1 VSREK
6 EWVKQRYGAIASQAT
21 PSCCPDAASQAQ
33 QPCCAEAAAQ
43 AQQPCCADA
52 APCCPGQPTIAE
64 QIGYS
69 PEDLATLPE
78 AAGATLGCGNPL
90 ALASITPGE
99 TILDL
104 GSGAGFDAFL
114 AARRVGPTGRVIGVD
129 LTPEMIEQARANA
142 ERAGCTNVEF
152 RLGDIETL
160 PLEDASVDL
169 VISNCVLVLVP
180 DKAKAFAEI
189 ARVLKPG
196 GRVAIADIILDGP
209 LPEALEGDAD
219 AYCSCVSG
227 AVGRAEYLAALTA
240 AGLDDVHIAAEADAS
255 ELLAGD
261 CCSTGVT
268 AADLR
273 GVVTSVHI
281 AGRKPA
287 HTGDPS

>member
-21 PSCCPDAASQAQ
+21 RSCCP
-33 QPCCAEAAAQ
+33 EAAQ
-43 AQQPCCADA
+43 SHQPCCADA
-52 APCCPGQPTIAE
+52 ASQSQQPCCPGQPTAAE
-64 QIGYS
+64 RIGYS
-69 PEDLATLPE
+69 PEDLASLPDG
-78 AAGATLGCGNPL
+78 AGPTLGCGNPL
-90 ALASITPGE
+90 ALASIAPGE
-99 TILDL
+99 TVLDL

-129 LTPEMIEQARANA
+129 LTPEMIDQARVNA
-142 ERAGCTNVEF
+142 ERTGCANVEF

-160 PLEDASVDL
+160 PVEDACVDL

-196 GRVAIADIILDGP
+196 GRVAIADIVLDGP
-209 LPEALEGDAD
+209 LPDALKGDAD
-219 AYCSCVSG
+219 AYCSCISG
-227 AVGRAEYLAALTA
+227 AVGRDDYLAALTT
-240 AGLDDVHIAAEADAS
+240 AGLDDVHIVSEADAS
-255 ELLAGD
+255 DLLASD
-261 CCSTGVT
+261 CCSTGLT
-268 AADLR
+268 TSDLE